1 MRSRRGE
8 DSGSKESLQRVLV
21 TQAENT
27 KCQEPERMEESVYPK
42 SCQRVTG
49 ERAWELKRGVTQIK
63 DNMSLRGCTE
73 KKNNV
78 RSWSLCSKNCFSQR
92 EDEK

>member
-1 MRSRRGE
+1 
-8 DSGSKESLQRVLV
+8 
-21 TQAENT
+21 
-27 KCQEPERMEESVYPK
+27 MEESVYPK
-42 SCQRVTG
+42 SCQKVTG

-73 KKNNV
+73 KKKQCKV
-78 RSWSLCSKNCFSQR
+78 MVPVLKEPFPQR

>member
-1 MRSRRGE
+1 
-8 DSGSKESLQRVLV
+8 
-21 TQAENT
+21 
-27 KCQEPERMEESVYPK
+27 MEESVYPK

-63 DNMSLRGCTE
+63 DNMSLRGCTKK

-78 RSWSLCSKNCFSQR
+78 RSWSLCSKNCFLKEKMRNDHMSFCFR
-92 EDEK
+92 VHNLKEDCWSAAFV

>member
-1 MRSRRGE
+1 
-8 DSGSKESLQRVLV
+8 
-21 TQAENT
+21 
-27 KCQEPERMEESVYPK
+27 MEESVYPK

-63 DNMSLRGCTE
+63 DNMSLRGCT
-73 KKNNV
+73 KKKKQCKV
-78 RSWSLCSKNCFSQR
+78 MVPVLKELFPQR